1 MVRVHTINVF
11 GILSSAEMLKSAI
24 MSSTS
29 LRDWL
34 LASITQRFESS
45 ADLELGDYI
54 FSNSL
59 FHTIAKEQAKFM
71 FAHRLE
77 IIEHLGLAE
86 AVNELVEHCIES
98 TKRYTYERNQ
108 FVNFTTE
115 YDELLNAEF
124 TDFIHQIRAAL
135 QKIKTEAGLEAEMI
149 SVLKVHHERL
159 RLIMA
164 SYCVTYQDNNLR
176 GNPLLRT
183 VPCEEYSAEFQ
194 LSVMGLE
201 LHELVEPVLDIG
213 CGTKGTLVNYL
224 CEQGIAAFGVDRLT
238 PESPFFFRSDWF
250 DFNYSSQPWGSILAH
265 QSLSTHFIYSYLH
278 QPVSIEKF
286 TKLTMD
292 ILDGLQTGTFLGYAP
307 GLPFFES
314 EVEKMGKFK
323 VTRRK
328 ISMRLPEVEQIAY
341 STRIYRVK

>member
-1 MVRVHTINVF
+1 MNDKI
-11 GILSSAEMLKSAI
+11 AA

-59 FHTIAKEQAKFM
+59 FHAIAREQVEFL

-77 IIEHLGLAE
+77 IIEHLGQAD
-86 AVNELVEHCIES
+86 AVNELVVHCMDS
-98 TKRYTYERNQ
+98 AKRYTYERNQ
-108 FVNFTTE
+108 FVNFTVE
-115 YDELLNAEF
+115 YDELQNAEF
-124 TDFIHQIRAAL
+124 TDFVNQIRIAL
-135 QKIKTEAGLEAEMI
+135 QKSMTEAELEAEMVA
-149 SVLKVHHERL
+149 VLKVHHERL

-164 SYCVTYQDNNLR
+164 SYCVTYQGGSLKE
-176 GNPLLRT
+176 NPLLQT

-194 LSVMGLE
+194 LSVLGLG
-201 LHELVEPVLDIG
+201 LHELIEPVLDIG
-213 CGTKGTLVNYL
+213 CGTKGALVNYL
-224 CEQGIAAFGVDRLT
+224 RGQGIAAFGVDRLA
-238 PESPFFFRSDWF
+238 PEAPFFFRSNWF
-250 DFNYSSQPWGSILAH
+250 DFDYSSQPWGSVLAH

-286 TKLTMD
+286 AQLT
-292 ILDGLQTGTFLGYAP
+292 ITVLNSLQIGTFLSYAP

-314 EVEKMGKFK
+314 QIEKMGKFE
-323 VTRRK
+323 VTRQK

-341 STRIYRVK
+341 STKIYRVK

>member
-1 MVRVHTINVF
+1 
-11 GILSSAEMLKSAI
+11 

-45 ADLELGDYI
+45 AELELGDYI

-59 FHTIAKEQAKFM
+59 FHSIAKEQVEFL

-77 IIEHLGLAE
+77 IIDYLGQAD
-86 AVNELVEHCIES
+86 AVNELAEHCIDS

-124 TDFIHQIRAAL
+124 TDFIRQIRTAL
-135 QKIKTEAGLEAEMI
+135 QKSKTEAGLEAEMVA
-149 SVLKVHHERL
+149 VLKVHHERL

-164 SYCVTYQDNNLR
+164 SYCVTYQDNNLKE
-176 GNPLLRT
+176 NPLLRT

-194 LSVMGLE
+194 LSVLGLE

-224 CEQGIAAFGVDRLT
+224 RGQGIAAFGVDRLA
-238 PESPFFFRSDWF
+238 PESPSFFRSDWF
-250 DFNYSSQPWGSILAH
+250 DFDYSSQPRGSILAH

-286 TKLTMD
+286 AKLTMK
-292 ILDGLQTGTFLGYAP
+292 ILASLQAGSFLSYAP

-314 EVEKMGKFK
+314 QVEKMGKFK
-323 VTRRK
+323 IVRK
-328 ISMRLPEVEQIAY
+328 RIFMHLPEVEQIAY
-341 STRIYRVK
+341 STKIYRVK

>member
-1 MVRVHTINVF
+1 MKRD
-11 GILSSAEMLKSAI
+11 LMLESAT

-59 FHTIAKEQAKFM
+59 FHAIAKEQVEFL

-77 IIEHLGLAE
+77 IIEYLGHADAVPELA
-86 AVNELVEHCIES
+86 EHCIDS

-108 FVNFTTE
+108 FVNFTME
-115 YDELLNAEF
+115 YDELLSAEF
-124 TDFIHQIRAAL
+124 TDFIRQIRAAL
-135 QKIKTEAGLEAEMI
+135 EKSETESGLEAEMI
-149 SVLKVHHERL
+149 AVLKVHHERL

-176 GNPLLRT
+176 RNPLLRT

-194 LSVMGLE
+194 LSVLGLG
-201 LHELVEPVLDIG
+201 LHDLVEPVLDVG

-224 CEQGIAAFGVDRLT
+224 RERGVAAFGVDRLA

-250 DFNYSSQPWGSILAH
+250 DFDYPSQPWGSILAH

-286 TKLTMD
+286 GKLTMKV
-292 ILDGLQTGTFLGYAP
+292 LDSLRVGAFLSYAP

-314 EVEKMGKFK
+314 QVEKMGKFE
-323 VTRRK
+323 VTRQK

-341 STRIYRVK
+341 STKIYRVGK

>member
-1 MVRVHTINVF
+1 MMKDESRAREVLMIE
-11 GILSSAEMLKSAI
+11 SAT

-29 LRDWL
+29 LHDWL

-45 ADLELGDYI
+45 AELELGDYI

-59 FHTIAKEQAKFM
+59 FHSIAKEQVEFL

-77 IIEHLGLAE
+77 TIEHLELAD
-86 AVNELVEHCIES
+86 AVNDLVEHCIDS

-108 FVNFTTE
+108 FVNFTVE
-115 YDELLNAEF
+115 YDELLVAEF
-124 TDFIHQIRAAL
+124 TDFIQQIRAAL
-135 QKIKTEAGLEAEMI
+135 QKSETKTGLETEMV
-149 SVLKVHHERL
+149 SVLRVHHERL

-164 SYCVTYQDNNLR
+164 SYCVTYLDNNLKE
-176 GNPLLRT
+176 NPLLRT

-194 LSVMGLE
+194 LSVLGLE
-201 LHELVEPVLDIG
+201 LHELVEPVLDVG

-224 CEQGIAAFGVDRLT
+224 RGQGIAAYGVDRLA
-238 PESPFFFRSDWF
+238 PESPFFFRDDWF
-250 DFNYSSQPWGSILAH
+250 DFDYSSQRWGSILAH

-286 TKLTMD
+286 AKLTMN
-292 ILDGLQTGTFLGYAP
+292 ILDSLQVDSFLSYAP

-314 EVEKMGKFK
+314 QVEKMGKFK
-323 VTRRK
+323 VTRQK

-341 STRIYRVK
+341 STKIYRVKG

>member
-1 MVRVHTINVF
+1 
-11 GILSSAEMLKSAI
+11 
-24 MSSTS
+24 MSSIS
-29 LRDWL
+29 LHDQL
-34 LASITQRFESS
+34 FASITQRFESN

-59 FHTIAKEQAKFM
+59 FHTIAKEQVEFI

-135 QKIKTEAGLEAEMI
+135 QKSRSEAELATEMI
-149 SVLKVHHERL
+149 AVLKVHHERL

-164 SYCVTYQDNNLR
+164 SYCVTYQDGSLKE
-176 GNPLLRT
+176 NPLLRT

-194 LSVMGLE
+194 LSVMGFG
-201 LHELVEPVLDIG
+201 LHDLIEPVLDVG
-213 CGTKGTLVNYL
+213 CGTKGTLVDYL
-224 CEQGIAAFGVDRLT
+224 RRQSIAAFGVDRLA
-238 PESPFFFRSDWF
+238 PESAFFFRNDWF
-250 DFNYSSQPWGSILAH
+250 DFDYSCQQWGSILAH
-265 QSLSTHFIYSYLH
+265 QSLSTHFVYSYLH

-286 TKLTMD
+286 TRLMMN
-292 ILDGLQTGTFLGYAP
+292 ILASLEVGSFLGYAP
-307 GLPFFES
+307 GLPFFET

-328 ISMRLPEVEQIAY
+328 ISMHLPEVEQIAY
-341 STRIYRVK
+341 SAKIYRVK